1 MKTRISNL
9 VFTNDFIEFKFSS
22 LIENSKIYGIGER
35 RGNIIP
41 DNLWWEHSQD
51 KNYLTVRSL
60 IMSGYF

>member
-22 LIENSKIYGIGER
+22 LIENSRIYGIGER

-51 KNYLTVRSL
+51 
-60 IMSGYF
+60 